1 VPLEGDLDVTVVPR
15 LRRVLDDLIDGGCRR
30 IVINM
35 AGCDYVDSAGMALIF
50 CEVRRMRAV
59 GGLVSLVN
67 VGERVMRALRIC
79 RLVDFVPVTGTGARG
94 EVPRLDPKVVPDWRC
109 TVPIDPCSLDQARSR
124 FAQLVAGMPFTDDEA
139 FDLTLAV
146 GEAMGNAVDHT
157 CGEGALLTVASYP
170 DRVVVDVT
178 DCGEGFELA
187 AQEPPPA
194 SAGGL
199 ERGRGIRL
207 MRLLVDSVSIESR
220 GRGVGTRVR
229 IVKLVHIGA

>member
-1 VPLEGDLDVTVVPR
+1 MEKSAHIAQVPLEGDLDVTVVPR

-67 VGERVMRALRIC
+67 VGDRVMRALRIC

-124 FAQLVAGMPFTDDEA
+124 FAQLVAAEIDP
-139 FDLTLAV
+139 
-146 GEAMGNAVDHT
+146 
-157 CGEGALLTVASYP
+157 
-170 DRVVVDVT
+170 
-178 DCGEGFELA
+178 
-187 AQEPPPA
+187 
-194 SAGGL
+194 
-199 ERGRGIRL
+199 GRGI
-207 MRLLVDSVSIESR
+207 DFY
-220 GRGVGTRVR
+220 RVR
-229 IVKLVHIGA
+229 TYPYKHENLARKGARFSFVGGEGWEIQSFRRRISIGCRPNSK